1 MKRIAVYSA
10 ATGAIRAVTNVG
22 LTIRQGEELLLA
34 DDLSIRHYM
43 KDGKLLLWDGPIGD
57 PAIDDLYAARF
68 PALLPK
74 EPDNE

>member
-1 MKRIAVYSA
+1 MKMIAVCDT
-10 ATGAIRAVTNVG
+10 ATGVIRAVTNVG
-22 LTIRQGEELLLA
+22 LTVRHDEELILA
-34 DDLSIRHYM
+34 DGVSVRHYM